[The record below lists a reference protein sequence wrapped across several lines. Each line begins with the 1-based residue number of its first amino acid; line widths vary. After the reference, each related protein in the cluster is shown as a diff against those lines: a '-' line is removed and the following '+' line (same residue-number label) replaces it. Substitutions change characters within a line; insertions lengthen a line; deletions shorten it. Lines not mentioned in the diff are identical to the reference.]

1 MTGSIYPIDVE
12 EMIRGIGQAE
22 GPMSKRREAF
32 LRIVIPLVN
41 EAYEDG
47 RSGLMGCY
55 PWLFTGGI
63 ERFCEKNGIR
73 SKNANML
80 HILTENVNEAFECGQ
95 RVRAEEAE
103 MRSETA

>member
-1 MTGSIYPIDVE
+1 MAGSIYPIDVE
-12 EMIRGIGQAE
+12 ETIWGIEQAE
-22 GPMSKRREAF
+22 GPMSKSREAF
-32 LRIVIPLVN
+32 LRIAIPIVN

-73 SKNANML
+73 PKSANML
-80 HILTENVNEAFECGQ
+80 HILTENVNEAFACGQ
-95 RVRAEEAE
+95 RIRAEEAE